1 MHKFLLDLANDVRD
15 VSPVLRESCLGARS
29 LYKHLAFVQTLT
41 RHENRVALV
50 FDVPELPKLVIVI
63 LNKTLNAKQVV
74 SYLQKELYAPVY
86 ERTAAAS
93 YLAVKKWNSRYRIP
107 RRLFTRSTAYDYYL
121 TVFKFTPNYHSWSVK
136 HGDAFRPYFA
146 SVKPCRYVDVHQ
158 DAPKDILNV
167 SEFISG
173 LNTYGEF
180 TV

>member
-15 VSPVLRESCLGARS
+15 VSPILRESCLGARS
-29 LYKHLAFVQTLT
+29 LYKHLAFFQTLT
-41 RHENRVALV
+41 KHENRVALV

-63 LNKTLNAKQVV
+63 LNKTLNAKQVA

-86 ERTAAAS
+86 GRTAAAS

-107 RRLFTRSTAYDYYL
+107 RRSFTRSTAYDYFL
-121 TVFKFTPNYHSWSVK
+121 TVSKSTPNYYSWSVR
-136 HGDAFRPYFA
+136 HGDAFRAYFA
-146 SVKPCRYVDVHQ
+146 STIPCRYVDVYP

-167 SEFISG
+167 SEFICG

>member
-1 MHKFLLDLANDVRD
+1 MHKFLLDLANDVMD
-15 VSPVLRESCLGARS
+15 VSPVLRETCLGARS

-41 RHENRVALV
+41 KHENRVALV
-50 FDVPELPKLVIVI
+50 FDVPEMPKLVIVI

-93 YLAVKKWNSRYRIP
+93 YLAVKKWHSRYRIP
-107 RRLFTRSTAYDYYL
+107 RRSFTRSTAYDYYL
-121 TVFKFTPNYHSWSVK
+121 TVFKSTPNYYSWSVR
-136 HGDAFRPYFA
+136 HGDAFRAYFA
-146 SVKPCRYVDVHQ
+146 ATRPCRYVDTYPC
-158 DAPKDILNV
+158 APTNILNI

>member
-50 FDVPELPKLVIVI
+50 FDVPELPKLVIVA

-74 SYLQKELYAPVY
+74 SYLQKDLHAPVY

-107 RRLFTRSTAYDYYL
+107 RRSFTRSTAYDYYL

-173 LNTYGEF
+173 LNTYGEY